1 MHNHMK
7 KHLIV
12 IDDTSSPG
20 NFNET
25 RFLKEDR
32 KTLVAVFINGEM
44 REIIENVLSE
54 ILSILNAEFGIT
66 ELHFTDLVNKKNEYK
81 NLDNEDV
88 FGILEKICILFSEIY
103 LPFFVQTVHQN
114 TLKENGIYI
123 NGKVIFDKLDL
134 NKNEDN
140 CLLLLLNKLKIFL
153 NKEFQGETIEFV
165 MDEGRKKNGQGET
178 FQILENLAENCQIS
192 FRSSND
198 FLLLQVADFFA
209 YSVNRMQTTIVKE
222 KRTEF
227 DKTIITHISKALEVQ
242 YSEGT
247 TMTEVDLD
255 DFSKDDYDY
264 LQRSK
269 REIDGNLDHW
279 QNAQKK

>member
-32 KTLVAVFINGEM
+32 KTLVAVFINGEI
-44 REIIENVLSE
+44 REIIENILSE
-54 ILSILNAEFGIT
+54 ILSILNTEFGIT
-66 ELHFTDLVNKKNEYK
+66 ELHFTDLVNKKNEYE

-88 FGILEKICILFSEIY
+88 IGILEEICILFSEID

-123 NGKVIFDKLDL
+123 NGKVIADKLDL
-134 NKNEDN
+134 NKNEDS

-153 NKEFQGETIEFV
+153 NKEFEGETIEFV
-165 MDEGRKKNGQGET
+165 MDEGRKKNGQVET

-192 FRSSND
+192 FRSSNN

-209 YSVNRMQTTIVKE
+209 YSVNRMQTTMVKE
-222 KRTEF
+222 QRTEF

-247 TMTEVDLD
+247 TITEVDLD

>member
-1 MHNHMK
+1 MK

-32 KTLVAVFINGEM
+32 KTLVAVFINGEI
-44 REIIENVLSE
+44 REIIENILSE
-54 ILSILNAEFGIT
+54 ILSILNTEFGIT
-66 ELHFTDLVNKKNEYK
+66 ELHFTDLVNKKNEYE

-88 FGILEKICILFSEIY
+88 IGILEEICILFSEID

-123 NGKVIFDKLDL
+123 NGKVIADKLDL
-134 NKNEDN
+134 NKNEDS

-153 NKEFQGETIEFV
+153 NKEFEGETIEFV
-165 MDEGRKKNGQGET
+165 MDEGRKKNGQVET

-192 FRSSND
+192 FRSSNN

-209 YSVNRMQTTIVKE
+209 YSVNRMQTTMVKE
-222 KRTEF
+222 QRTEF

-247 TMTEVDLD
+247 TITEVDLD

>member
-1 MHNHMK
+1 MK

-12 IDDTSSPG
+12 IDDTSSLG

-44 REIIENVLSE
+44 REIIENILSG
-54 ILSILNAEFGIT
+54 ILSILNTEFGIT

-81 NLDNEDV
+81 NLVNEDV
-88 FGILEKICILFSEIY
+88 FGILEEICILFSEID
-103 LPFFVQTVHQN
+103 LPFFVQTVHHN

-123 NGKVIFDKLDL
+123 NGKVIADKLDL

-140 CLLLLLNKLKIFL
+140 CLLLLLTKLKIFL
-153 NKEFQGETIEFV
+153 NKEFQGETMEFV
-165 MDEGRKKNGQGET
+165 MDEGRKKNGQVET

-209 YSVNRMQTTIVKE
+209 YSVNRMQTTMVKE
-222 KRTEF
+222 QRTEF

-247 TMTEVDLD
+247 TMIEVDLD

-264 LQRSK
+264 LQRYK